1 MPKEWQQSQTLQNN
15 KHKTIFIC
23 ISAIPVYLVIA
34 MDMPKWVIKMID
46 KIRRGFLWKRRK
58 EVNGGSFLVSWEKVA
73 RPIDLGRPGS
83 PNLQMWDG
91 PCKCVVSGYIKLYEG
106 QSWASDNPIHPQARA
121 MFAISVTTQDGSV
134 NNTLYWSDWW
144 LHGCSLVELASAVAV
159 CASKK
164 FLNNRTVAQGLE
176 NRAWVRD
183 MQGGLP
189 MEGCCSICKFGMP

>member
-1 MPKEWQQSQTLQNN
+1 MYYQLNIAVNDKLGHSVCISDDNRPLEELSMEKKSTYIIKCQRNDNN
-15 KHKTIFIC
+15 LRHYKTISIKLFSFVFRPSLFILLL
-23 ISAIPVYLVIA
+23 P

-91 PCKCVVSGYIKLYEG
+91 PCKCVVSGYIKLYEAL
-106 QSWASDNPIHPQARA
+106 SWASNNPIHPQARA

-134 NNTLYWSDWW
+134 NNTLYWSD
-144 LHGCSLVELASAVAV
+144 
-159 CASKK
+159 
-164 FLNNRTVAQGLE
+164 
-176 NRAWVRD
+176 
-183 MQGGLP
+183 
-189 MEGCCSICKFGMP
+189 